1 MLWSRAVMDV
11 ADARTV
17 KTKASKKRPTSTHVW
32 LDKNHAAGG
41 CFITLKLYTAKV
53 LNVSFQ
59 LPG

>member
-32 LDKNHAAGG
+32 LDKNHVPNNQGQMLTAG
-41 CFITLKLYTAKV
+41 A
-53 LNVSFQ
+53 VSS
-59 LPG
+59 L

>member
-1 MLWSRAVMDV
+1 MDV